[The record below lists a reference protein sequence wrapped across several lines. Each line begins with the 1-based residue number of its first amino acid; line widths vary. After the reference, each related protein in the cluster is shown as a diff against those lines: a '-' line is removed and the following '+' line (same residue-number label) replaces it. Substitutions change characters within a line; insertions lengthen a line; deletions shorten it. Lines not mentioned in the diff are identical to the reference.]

1 MATGNDLNPCRV
13 VDVEWRWLMGA
24 SYKGKDGSMVRV
36 NFVPKLQ
43 TRKLVR
49 RDRPCAEWTEW
60 QDVPVVEV

>member
-1 MATGNDLNPCRV
+1 MATGNDLNPCQL
-13 VDVEWRWLMGA
+13 VDVEYRWVMRAHQFYPGIL
-24 SYKGKDGSMVRV
+24 V
-36 NFVPKLQ
+36 NVLQ